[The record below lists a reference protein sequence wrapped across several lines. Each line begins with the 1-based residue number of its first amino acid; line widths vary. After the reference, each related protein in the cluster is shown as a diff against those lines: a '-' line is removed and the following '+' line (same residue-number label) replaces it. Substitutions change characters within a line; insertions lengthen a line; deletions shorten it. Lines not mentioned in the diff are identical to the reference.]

1 MKYPSLTL
9 LAAAALLASTGAN
22 AGTITY
28 NASIHGP
35 NQKAAFQALID
46 DFEKANPDIKV
57 KVSYIDA
64 EGYKVQLPNWLAAES
79 PDLINWYAGERMRYY
94 VRRGLLEDISDLWK
108 KNGWEKE
115 FASTTKSASLGGKF
129 YALPYMYYSWGIFY
143 RKDLFE
149 KAGIKGEPKNWSEFT
164 DACKKL
170 KAAGIAPV
178 TAGGKDGWNLAGWF
192 DYMNLRTNG
201 YDFHIDLTDGK
212 VPYTDARVKKTFA
225 NWKSALDAGCFV
237 DNITS
242 YDYQT
247 AQPLLYTG
255 KAAMFLMGTFMA
267 PGFPADVKDKMGY
280 MQFPEIDAKVKRA
293 EDGPTDTFHIPA
305 KAKNKADARKFLE
318 FAAKPENVAK
328 LAKGMGSLPTN
339 SKSSPPT
346 DPLEKTSFD
355 ILSGAAGG
363 VAQFY
368 DRDAVKEMADEGM
381 KGMQEFIS
389 KPERLDAVLTK
400 LEKDRQRIHKSK

>member
-1 MKYPSLTL
+1 MFTLKSTALAVTL
-9 LAAAALLASTGAN
+9 LSAAVAQ
-22 AGTITY
+22 AGTLTY

-35 NQKAAFQALID
+35 NQKTAFQALID
-46 DFEKANPDIKV
+46 DFEKAHPDIKV

-64 EGYKVQLPNWLAAES
+64 EGYKTQLPNWLVSES
-79 PDLINWYAGERMRYY
+79 PDLVNWYAGERMRYY

-108 KNGWEKE
+108 KNGWAEQ
-115 FASTTKSASLGGKF
+115 FSTTVKSAGMDGKQ
-129 YALPYMYYSWGIFY
+129 YALPYMYYSWGMFY
-143 RKDLFE
+143 RKDLFD
-149 KAGIKGEPKNWSEFT
+149 KAGVKAEPKTLPELV

-170 KAAGIAPV
+170 KASGVAPV
-178 TAGGKDGWNLAGWF
+178 VSGGKDAWNLAGWF
-192 DYMNLRTNG
+192 DYLNLRTNG
-201 YDFHIDLTDGK
+201 YDFHIELTDGK
-212 VPYTDARVKKTFA
+212 VPYTDARVRKAFA
-225 NWKSALDAGCFV
+225 NWKQLIDAGCFV

-242 YDYQT
+242 YDFQT

-267 PGFPADVKDKMGY
+267 PGFPADVKDKIGY

-339 SKSSPPT
+339 TKSPAPT
-346 DPLEKTSFD
+346 DPLDKTSFA

-368 DRDAVKEMADEGM
+368 DRDTVKEMADEGM
-381 KGMQEFIS
+381 KGMQEFIA
-389 KPERLDAVLTK
+389 KPDRVNEILERL
-400 LEKDRQRIHKSK
+400 EKARKRIYKAK

>member
-1 MKYPSLTL
+1 MKRITKLA
-9 LAAAALLASTGAN
+9 LAAALTALAAASQ

-35 NQKAAFQALID
+35 NQKDAFQALID

-64 EGYKVQLPNWLAAES
+64 EGYKVQLPNWLQAES

-94 VRRGLLEDISDLWK
+94 VRRGLLEDVSDLWK
-108 KNGWEKE
+108 KNGWTEQ
-115 FASTTKSASLGGKF
+115 FASTTKSASLNGKF
-129 YALPYMYYSWGIFY
+129 YALPYMYYSWGIHY
-143 RKDLFE
+143 RKDLME
-149 KAGIKGEPKNWSEFT
+149 KAGVTAEPKTWPQFL

-170 KAAGIAPV
+170 KASGVAPV
-178 TAGGKDGWNLAGWF
+178 VSGGKDGWNLAGWF

-201 YDFHIDLTDGK
+201 YEFQIDLTDGK
-212 VPYTDARVKKTFA
+212 IPYTDARVKKTFT
-225 NWKSALDAGCFV
+225 NWKTALDAGCFV
-237 DNITS
+237 DNMTS

-339 SKSSPPT
+339 SKSTPPT

-355 ILSGAAGG
+355 ILSGATGG

-381 KGMQEFIS
+381 KGMQEFLS
-389 KPERLDAVLTK
+389 KPERLDDILAR
-400 LEKDRQRIHKSK
+400 LEKARQRIHKAK